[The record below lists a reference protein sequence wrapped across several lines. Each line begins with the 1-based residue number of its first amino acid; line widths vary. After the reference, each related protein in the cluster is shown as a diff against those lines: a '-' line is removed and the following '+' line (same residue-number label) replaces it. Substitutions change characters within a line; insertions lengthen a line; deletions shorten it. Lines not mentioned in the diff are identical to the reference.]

1 MSGQI
6 ARRASGQSQRQRLG
20 LAALAKARHS
30 YPTQGT
36 GELAAGEV
44 PMLAALASIES
55 AISILRLGRLSAGP
69 DDDRRWRIL
78 IVVAGALARAITD
91 DLVSGEPT
99 AAERLYRVIS
109 TMQLSTRK
117 ESKA

>member
-36 GELAAGEV
+36 GELAAGSV
-44 PMLAALASIES
+44 PMLATLAAVEAAVSI
-55 AISILRLGRLSAGP
+55 ARLGRLSADP
-69 DDDRRWRIL
+69 ADDRRWRMV
-78 IVVAGALARAITD
+78 IVIGGALARAITD
-91 DLVSGEPT
+91 DLGSGEQDAT
-99 AAERLYRVIS
+99 ERLYRVIS
-109 TMQLSTRK
+109 TMQITTRK
-117 ESKA
+117 ESTL